1 MATRSRLGR
10 LLRHLAAP
18 PWLVRRAFPSAA
30 LASIETAIRESERAH
45 RGELRFAV
53 EAGLD
58 LLPVWHGESA
68 RQRAVELFS
77 DLRVW
82 DTEENSG
89 VLIYVQL
96 VDRKVEI
103 LADRGINARVA
114 QPEWDAICREMEQ
127 AFRHGAF
134 EAGAVAAI
142 RRVEALLAA
151 HFPARPDNPN
161 ELPDRPV
168 LL

>member
-1 MATRSRLGR
+1 MSGSRLGR
-10 LLRHLAAP
+10 VLRHLAAP
-18 PWLVRRAFPSAA
+18 PWAVRRAFPHAA
-30 LASIETAIRESERAH
+30 LSAIEAAIRESERHH
-45 RGELRFAV
+45 RAELRFAA

-58 LLPVWHGESA
+58 LMPVWQGETA
-68 RQRAVELFS
+68 RQRAVEVFS

-82 DTEENSG
+82 DTAENSG

-114 QPEWDAICREMEQ
+114 QGEWEDICREMER
-127 AFRHGAF
+127 AFRRGDF
-134 EAGAVAAI
+134 EAGAIAAI
-142 RRVEALLAA
+142 RRIGALLAA
-151 HFPARPDNPN
+151 HFPSRPDNPN

>member
-1 MATRSRLGR
+1 MASVRIGR

-18 PWLVRRAFPSAA
+18 PWAVKRAFPVRA
-30 LASIETAIRESERAH
+30 LAAIEAAIRESERQH
-45 RGELRFAV
+45 RAELRFAA

-58 LLPVWHGESA
+58 LIPVWQGESA
-68 RQRAVELFS
+68 RQRAVEVFS

-96 VDRKVEI
+96 VDRRVEI
-103 LADRGINARVA
+103 LADRGITARVA
-114 QPEWDAICREMEQ
+114 QREWDEICREMEK
-127 AFRHGAF
+127 AFRRGDF
-134 EAGAVAAI
+134 EAGAIAAI
-142 RRVEALLAA
+142 RRIGGLLAT
-151 HFPARPDNPN
+151 HFPSRPDNPN

>member
-1 MATRSRLGR
+1 MGGSRFGR
-10 LLRHLAAP
+10 VLRHLAAP
-18 PWLVRRAFPSAA
+18 PWAVKRAFPARA
-30 LASIETAIRESERAH
+30 LAAIEAAIRESEQQHRA
-45 RGELRFAV
+45 ELRFAA

-58 LLPVWHGESA
+58 LIPVWQGESA
-68 RQRAVELFS
+68 RQRAVEVFS

-103 LADRGINARVA
+103 LADRGISARVA
-114 QPEWDAICREMEQ
+114 QSEWDAICRDMEQ
-127 AFRHGAF
+127 AFRRGDFESGAI
-134 EAGAVAAI
+134 AAI
-142 RRVEALLAA
+142 QRVGGLLAT